1 MRGRGSPLRTATA
14 SLLVALA
21 GVAATL
27 LAAPTEARAQGGL
40 CEMKVFP
47 IAGGFS
53 LGPHTVTVRMTCDA
67 LPEGSNQ
74 YSYEGLRITSS
85 AALAQFASLEVGTC
99 TVGDL
104 QADVEC
110 PLLLG
115 DTKQVQE
122 LHGDLRFVL
131 PTCSGATNL
140 GAEVLLVGDDGS
152 REWFGMP
159 VKGPCVGQEDFPR
172 PAVDKGCNRKNF
184 GVKLDTP
191 EALRDWLIEAVTFG
205 GEVSDEV
212 PRYIVTLTRRGKKV
226 AKEPRLPQPKYESD
240 LYSFVVEIP
249 ARRLKSGKYLVRFFL
264 EPNSP
269 DDYPSTFVR
278 FKVC

>member
-21 GVAATL
+21 GVTAPL
-27 LAAPTEARAQGGL
+27 LVAPTEAGAQGGL
-40 CEMKVFP
+40 CEMRVFP
-47 IAGGFS
+47 ISGGFS
-53 LGPHTVTVRMTCDA
+53 LGPHTVTVRMTCGE
-67 LPEGSNQ
+67 LPEGSSH
-74 YSYEGLRITSS
+74 YSYEELRITSS
-85 AALAQFASLEVGTC
+85 AAIAEFASLEVGTC

-115 DTKQVQE
+115 DTAQTQE

-131 PTCSGATNL
+131 PTCSGGTSL
-140 GAEVLLVGDDGS
+140 GAEVLMEGDDGS

-159 VKGPCVGQEDFPR
+159 VKGPCVGQEDFPA
-172 PAVDKGCNRKNF
+172 PTVDKGCNRSDFKAILRTPPDLRAWL
-184 GVKLDTP
+184 LD
-191 EALRDWLIEAVTFG
+191 AVTFG

-212 PRYIVTLTRRGKKV
+212 PQYLVTLGRQGKKV
-226 AKEPRLPQPKYESD
+226 AKEPRLPALKYESN
-240 LYSFVVEIP
+240 LTSFKVKIP
-249 ARRLKSGKYLVRFFL
+249 AGRLARGKYLVRFFL
-264 EPNSP
+264 ELNSP
-269 DDYPSTFVR
+269 DDYPSTNLR